1 MSLKETIKNQIIEIE
16 KADLNALKEMYASH
30 LEASDL
36 EDEST
41 PDPEDFSQKTQSQE
55 SALGLE
61 VRINRQKQMI
71 DSFLN
76 LDFGPKEKVEPGS
89 LVLTDTLN
97 FFIGITANMF
107 DYEGKKYI
115 GLNTEAPIY
124 AALEGA
130 KAGDA
135 VEFNGQKYSIKE
147 VL

>member
-1 MSLKETIKNQIIEIE
+1 MSLKEIIKNQIIEIE
-16 KADLNALKEMYASH
+16 KADLTALKEMYASYV
-30 LEASDL
+30 EAADL

-41 PDPEDFSQKTQSQE
+41 PDPEDFSQKTQNQE

-76 LDFGPKEKVEPGS
+76 LDFGPKEKVEPGA
-89 LVLTDTLN
+89 LVLTETLN

-107 DYEGKKYI
+107 DFEGKKYI

-124 AALEGA
+124 TALQGS
-130 KAGDA
+130 KAGDV
-135 VEFNGQKYSIKE
+135 VEFNGQKYNIKE

>member
-16 KADLNALKEMYASH
+16 KADLNGLKEMFATYKESA
-30 LEASDL
+30 DL
-36 EDEST
+36 DEEST
-41 PDPEDFSQKTQSQE
+41 IDPEDYSQMTQSQE
-55 SALGLE
+55 SAKGLE

-76 LDFGPKEKVEPGS
+76 LDFGPKEKVEPGA
-89 LVLTDTLN
+89 LVLTETLN

-124 AALEGA
+124 SALEGA
-130 KAGDA
+130 KAGD
-135 VEFNGQKYSIKE
+135 VIEFNGQKYSIKE

>member
-16 KADLNALKEMYASH
+16 RRDLNALKEMYASYM
-30 LEASDL
+30 ESSDL

-41 PDPEDFSQKTQSQE
+41 PDPEDFSQKNQNQE
-55 SALGLE
+55 TALGLE

-76 LDFGPKEKVEPGS
+76 LDFGPKEKVEPGA
-89 LVLTDTLN
+89 LVLTSTLN

-107 DYEGKKYI
+107 DLEGKKYI

-124 AALEGA
+124 TALEGS
-130 KAGDA
+130 KAGDV